1 MGGQVTYNSPKG
13 EHAGRPGA
21 QAQHEVFDVLPD
33 LLRDNATGTERIVPD
48 DEWDNPSIRSN
59 RRARRAKVARRGNS
73 RRK

>member
-1 MGGQVTYNSPKG
+1 MTYNSPKG
-13 EHAGRPGA
+13 EHAGKPGSKA
-21 QAQHEVFDVLPD
+21 HHEVLDVLPD
-33 LLRDNATGTERIVPD
+33 LGHVNATGTERIVPD